1 MLIYWCFKRLFIY
14 YLGSGAV
21 YYTKVDGLVPFSI
34 EMAPMESMIEQRGN
48 IREGS
53 HCFGAYPLPNIDVR
67 IHPGHSIIR
76 QLPCC
81 IFMLLPKLSEWSMHG
96 KSISW

>member
-21 YYTKVDGLVPFSI
+21 YYTKIDGLVPFSI
-34 EMAPMESMIEQRGN
+34 EIQAEESMIEQKGN

-53 HCFGAYPLPNIDVR
+53 HTLGPILCQILMAEFTQVTVVFVNCPVVFSSSCPDWVSGVCMENV
-67 IHPGHSIIR
+67 
-76 QLPCC
+76 
-81 IFMLLPKLSEWSMHG
+81 
-96 KSISW
+96 